1 MNVRVPN
8 VRDMA
13 LATAL
18 LSGTLFGVG
27 LVVSG
32 MTDPNN
38 VIGFLDFS
46 GSWNP
51 NLAAV
56 MLGAIAVH
64 ATALRLAA
72 RKAPSH
78 VPSSLPPRPG
88 IDAALLAGAAVFGV
102 GWGLAGYCPGPAIV
116 SLGFGTRAP
125 ALFVAAALVGMLVAD
140 RFRATAPVSAPAATD
155 CSLGDPSAL
164 DPS

>member
-1 MNVRVPN
+1 MK
-8 VRDMA
+8 A

-18 LSGTLFGVG
+18 LSGSLFGVG
-27 LVVSG
+27 LVISG
-32 MTDPNN
+32 MTNPNN

-64 ATALRLAA
+64 AVALRVAVSRTRVGVA
-72 RKAPSH
+72 
-78 VPSSLPPRPG
+78 PSSLPPRPG
-88 IDAALLAGAAVFGV
+88 IDAALITGAAVFGV

-116 SLGFGTRAP
+116 SLGFGTKAP

-140 RFRATAPVSAPAATD
+140 RFRASEPANTPAATEG
-155 CSLGDPSAL
+155 SLGDRSAF
-164 DPS
+164 DAG